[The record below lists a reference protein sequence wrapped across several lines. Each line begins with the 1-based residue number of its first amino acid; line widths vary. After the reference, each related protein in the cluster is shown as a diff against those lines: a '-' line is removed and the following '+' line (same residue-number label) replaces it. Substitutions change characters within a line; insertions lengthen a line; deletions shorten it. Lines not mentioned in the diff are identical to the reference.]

1 MVVGDLLVVDNF
13 LVQDQEQVE
22 LAVEVELELE

>member
-1 MVVGDLLVVDNF
+1 MVAEDLLVVDKI
-13 LVQDQEQVE
+13 LVQDQEQVD